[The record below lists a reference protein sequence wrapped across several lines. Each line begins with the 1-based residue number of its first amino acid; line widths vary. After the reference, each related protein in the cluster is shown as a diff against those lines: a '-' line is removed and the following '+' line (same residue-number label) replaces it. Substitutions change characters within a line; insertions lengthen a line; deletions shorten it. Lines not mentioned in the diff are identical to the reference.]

1 MSMLPETNHKELK
14 RNKLFN
20 LNLFQFR
27 EASLLSI
34 IVLLFV
40 LLALTTPGF
49 LTAEN
54 LKTTLIG
61 LTLDG
66 IIAVGMTLVLVAAG
80 VDLSVGS
87 VLALSGVLAG
97 YLAYNGMNV
106 WTASLIAMAVSLLAG
121 FLNGFFIS
129 RIGLNPLIMT
139 LGMMSA
145 ARGVAYVI
153 TEGAPVSITGLDPAF
168 LFLGQGEI
176 LGIPMLVVIL
186 IVVAVVGD
194 VLLRKSV
201 YLRQVYY
208 VGSNEK
214 AARLSG
220 IDVKKVKM
228 AIYIVCALLAGFA
241 GLLSLSRFAVA
252 TPTAGMGAELRAIS
266 ACVIGGAS
274 LTGGVGTITGALL
287 GVVLVGLVNNA
298 LVLLDVSVYWQSL
311 VTGLVLI
318 AAVTLDVVNNRR
330 KQKKAKIF
338 DFGI

>member
-1 MSMLPETNHKELK
+1 MKMRMLPETDEKELK
-14 RNKLFN
+14 RHKLFN

-34 IVLLFV
+34 IVILFILLS
-40 LLALTTPGF
+40 LTTPGF

-87 VLALSGVLAG
+87 ILALSGVLAG

-106 WTASLIAMAVSLLAG
+106 WTASLVAMAVSLLAG

-139 LGMMSA
+139 LGMMSV

-153 TEGAPVSITGLDPAF
+153 TEGAPVSITGLDPGF

-228 AIYIVCALLAGFA
+228 TIYIVCALLAGIA
-241 GLLSLSRFAVA
+241 GLLSLSRFSVA

-318 AAVTLDVVNNRR
+318 VAVTLDVVNNRR
-330 KQKKAKIF
+330 KQKNKLF
-338 DFGI
+338 D